1 MSIDPTLNS
10 NFEYYFNSS
19 GTNGGGRGP
28 TSGVGPTTAA
38 ASGGGR
44 INEILSFLSILQYK
58 NIPLKQEEEIQSWI
72 ERLYMGDK
80 EIIYSILEF
89 CFSQYD
95 RVKKRAYLAP
105 FLTPIQ
111 IPLDVSM
118 TQRDDA
124 LTNLA
129 KRYESL
135 QEEFKEVHKLYNE
148 MKEKDNLIEGESIR
162 EEIENLKEEKS
173 QLLNQ
178 IEILE
183 SSCSSDDGDAVFLR
197 LLDATSTLRKEEEE
211 QMNLRDRIKDQKD
224 ALINGEAKLKKL
236 REQFTSLETIASVDG
251 GSPDAIM
258 DEIHKQLAE
267 ITMVVKSD
275 LVSKRNEW
283 QRKIDDIEMN
293 RKEGKSYT
301 EEDLDSIRETA
312 NDLKIEYE
320 SKKQK
325 LEEVQSKE
333 SYSKIAMF
341 KQVCGRITTPC
352 ILFCLSSFFILK
364 IISIA
369 VILLDS
375 TSTLQRR
382 N

>member
-19 GTNGGGRGP
+19 GTNGGERGP